1 MVPNY
6 FKLFVWSV
14 TKNFENHV
22 DKIRIT
28 YCTKNHIFRDSKSIK
43 KSCQN
48 ANKGKR
54 LDKDPLII
62 GYNQIP
68 YETTV

>member
-43 KSCQN
+43 KS
-48 ANKGKR
+48 ARMLTKE
-54 LDKDPLII
+54 KD
-62 GYNQIP
+62 
-68 YETTV
+68 